1 MAINNRPVLV
11 YADARGTI
19 FDWPELE
26 MAGAAA
32 GERRRLQPGDWI
44 SLPPGSEL
52 FVLPGRLPVGY
63 RPSLKR
69 FEVLRRDPFD
79 PAKPVQG
86 VAAFIAPA
94 HTQIYSA
101 AYQTLPGAPLL
112 PLFAYTAV
120 GWHQGAFVVSAVRV
134 DPCERQDFI
143 HFNQQQIAANARRQM
158 AANRSNRLLQHLGH
172 CALGYGCPAARNYFL
187 QRWEAPLPTSP
198 SCNSRCLGCISR
210 QEESAICATQERIG
224 FVPTPEEIAGVAVPH
239 LKSAPEA
246 IVSFGQGCEGEPLL
260 QAATLKEAIRLMRGA
275 TGRGTIN
282 CNTNGSLPEQVKELA
297 GAGLE
302 SIRVSLNSA
311 RPQYYNAYYRP
322 RGYEFADLKRSI
334 QLMKAHGGFAS
345 INYLVLPGLTDEEDE
360 LAMLCRFI
368 RETGLDLIQMRNLNI
383 DPEWYLRSIG
393 YRPAGK
399 KIGIVRLM
407 ARLKESFPGLRF
419 GYFNPCLDRNA

>member
-1 MAINNRPVLV
+1 
-11 YADARGTI
+11 
-19 FDWPELE
+19 
-26 MAGAAA
+26 
-32 GERRRLQPGDWI
+32 
-44 SLPPGSEL
+44 
-52 FVLPGRLPVGY
+52 
-63 RPSLKR
+63 
-69 FEVLRRDPFD
+69 
-79 PAKPVQG
+79 
-86 VAAFIAPA
+86 
-94 HTQIYSA
+94 
-101 AYQTLPGAPLL
+101 
-112 PLFAYTAV
+112 
-120 GWHQGAFVVSAVRV
+120 
-134 DPCERQDFI
+134 
-143 HFNQQQIAANARRQM
+143 
-158 AANRSNRLLQHLGH
+158 
-172 CALGYGCPAARNYFL
+172 
-187 QRWEAPLPTSP
+187 
-198 SCNSRCLGCISR
+198 
-210 QEESAICATQERIG
+210 
-224 FVPTPEEIAGVAVPH
+224 
-239 LKSAPEA
+239 
-246 IVSFGQGCEGEPLL
+246 LL